1 MLAYLTHY
9 SLTFIASSKLVLK
22 ILMYLYLKA
31 NMRFDDRSFILWM
44 IWKNFKKFHKQS
56 DK

>member
-44 IWKNFKKFHKQS
+44 IWKNLKKFHKQS